1 MKRNV
6 KIQDLVAYVV
16 SEYLIGFFVVWGY
29 ITIQYGRAEIGG
41 RGTAI
46 KIPSVFAQDHKW

>member
-1 MKRNV
+1 MRRNV

-16 SEYLIGFFVVWGY
+16 CEYPIGFFVAWGY
-29 ITIQYGRAEIGG
+29 ITIQYGRADIGG

-46 KIPSVFAQDHKW
+46 KIPSVFAQDHEW